1 MIKGSQQL
9 YLVRVRFL
17 HASSNFCSLLI
28 TFANCMDPDQ
38 DQQNVDPDLDPY
50 CLIPER
56 IFGEKHENLGQFN
69 IHFLKQMLN

>member
-1 MIKGSQQL
+1 MIKGSQQC
-9 YLVRVRFL
+9 VSSQGQVL

-38 DQQNVDPDLDPY
+38 DRQNVGPDLDLY

-56 IFGEKHENLGQFN
+56 IFGDKHENLDQFN
-69 IHFLKQMLN
+69 IRFLKWMLN